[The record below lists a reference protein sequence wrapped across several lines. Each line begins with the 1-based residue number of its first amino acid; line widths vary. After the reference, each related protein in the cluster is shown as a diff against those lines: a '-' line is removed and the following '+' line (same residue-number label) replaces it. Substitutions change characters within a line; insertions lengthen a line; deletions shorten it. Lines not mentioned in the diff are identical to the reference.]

1 MTDSWQQTN
10 QISMSVRSAELRMPG
25 LGGGSLLALSCQL
38 VSIARGNCLLEIF
51 PKSNNGGKS
60 DNGGNADNVLEI
72 LVDRPLMTASLG
84 VTQDLFKNLNENID
98 RSGSRPINI
107 TLTLAEELAVSIA
120 GDLRID
126 EKTSVT
132 ITDASFIFPL
142 R

>member
-1 MTDSWQQTN
+1 
-10 QISMSVRSAELRMPG
+10 MSVRSAELRMPG

-51 PKSNNGGKS
+51 PKSNNGDKS

>member
-1 MTDSWQQTN
+1 
-10 QISMSVRSAELRMPG
+10 MSVRSAELRMPG

-51 PKSNNGGKS
+51 PKS
-60 DNGGNADNVLEI
+60 DNGDNADNVLEI

>member
-1 MTDSWQQTN
+1 
-10 QISMSVRSAELRMPG
+10 MSVRSAELRMPG

-126 EKTSVT
+126 EKTSVM

>member
-51 PKSNNGGKS
+51 PKSDNGDKS

>member
-1 MTDSWQQTN
+1 
-10 QISMSVRSAELRMPG
+10 MSVRSAELRMPG

-51 PKSNNGGKS
+51 PKS

>member
-1 MTDSWQQTN
+1 
-10 QISMSVRSAELRMPG
+10 MSVRSAELRMPG

-60 DNGGNADNVLEI
+60 DNGDNADNVLEI

>member
-1 MTDSWQQTN
+1 
-10 QISMSVRSAELRMPG
+10 MSVRSAELRMPG